1 MLWSSRFPIQWIE
14 TKPRFTCIK
23 LPKVYF
29 CRYIFVKFDLLNM
42 IFLFCLFVCIV
53 TLSLV
58 VLWFFIHLFSCI
70 MYKAIRQ
77 WFRYSRVKYNNR
89 YFLLAATR
97 STTIKFS
104 YTKMKQTTTISC
116 HGGNHTINKQYLS
129 LFPFSKYNFM
139 IFQ

>member
-1 MLWSSRFPIQWIE
+1 MLWSSRFPIQWNE

-42 IFLFCLFVCIV
+42 IFLFLPVCLFRYSQSSCVMI
-53 TLSLV
+53 
-58 VLWFFIHLFSCI
+58 FYPFIQL
-70 MYKAIRQ
+70 YKAIRQ

-104 YTKMKQTTTISC
+104 YTRMKQTTTISC
-116 HGGNHTINKQYLS
+116 HGGNHTNIYRY
-129 LFPFSKYNFM
+129 FHFGV
-139 IFQ
+139 